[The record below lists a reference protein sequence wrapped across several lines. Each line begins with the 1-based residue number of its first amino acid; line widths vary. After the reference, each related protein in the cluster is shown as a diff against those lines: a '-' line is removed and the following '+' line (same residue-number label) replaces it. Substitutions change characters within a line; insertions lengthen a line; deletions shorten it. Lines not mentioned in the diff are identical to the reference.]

1 MSNTLTEANSE
12 LTPTIICVAESTH
25 YLVGTLDSSHNL
37 IGLNTPDKIT
47 VTSSLIEAKNF
58 LRSHNIFG
66 ATLEFQTAYDEMCG
80 ASTSE
85 PCRQSITF

>member
-1 MSNTLTEANSE
+1 MNNTLTDANSE

-25 YLVGTLDSSHNL
+25 YLVGTLDASHNL
-37 IGLNTPDKIT
+37 IGLDTPDKIT
-47 VTSSLIEAKNF
+47 VTSSLTEAKNF
-58 LRSHNIFG
+58 LRRHNIFG

-80 ASTSE
+80 ASPSE